1 VVNTVGMLVLATV
14 PQLLIALVLAS
25 LLNQKLRGL
34 TFLRMGVLLP
44 IITSVA
50 AVGIVFSQIFDRDAG
65 LANGLLGLLGLDAV
79 DWRVGRWSSWVA
91 VATMVNWRWTGYN
104 ALIYLAAM
112 QSVPRDLY
120 EAIALSAFPLYWLF
134 VVATRSNDVVGD
146 WPPPLL
152 PGGNLGANV
161 TRLFAAE
168 DAHFLLGLANSAIAS
183 VVVTVAVVFFS
194 SLAGFAFAKL
204 TFRGRNA
211 LLLVILATMMI
222 PVQMGIIPL
231 YLIMVQLGWQDRL
244 EAVTVPFLVSAFGV
258 FLMRQY
264 AERAIPDELIEA
276 ARVDGCGTFRIFWT
290 IVLPALRPGAAV
302 LGLFTFMGTW
312 NEFLWPLAVLEA
324 DNPTVQFS
332 LSQLSTTYYTDYTL
346 MFTGAL
352 VATVPL
358 LLVFAAFGRQ
368 IIGGIMEGAVKA

>member
-1 VVNTVGMLVLATV
+1 MITRKTQPLLYAT
-14 PQLLIALVLAS
+14 LL
-25 LLNQKLRGL
+25 
-34 TFLRMGVLLP
+34 
-44 IITSVA
+44 
-50 AVGIVFSQIFDRDAG
+50 VGIV
-65 LANGLLGLLGLDAV
+65 
-79 DWRVGRWSSWVA
+79 
-91 VATMVNWRWTGYN
+91 
-104 ALIYLAAM
+104 
-112 QSVPRDLY
+112 
-120 EAIALSAFPLYWLF
+120 LSAFPLYWLF

-146 WPPPLL
+146 WPPPLA
-152 PGGNLGANV
+152 PGENLWDNLG
-161 TRLFAAE
+161 RLFAAE
-168 DAHFLLGLANSAIAS
+168 DANFLLGMGNSLLTSA
-183 VVVTVAVVFFS
+183 VVTVSVVFFS

-204 TFRGRNA
+204 KFRGRNG

-231 YLIMVQLGWQDRL
+231 YMIMVELGWQNRM
-244 EAVTVPFLVSAFGV
+244 EAIVVPALVSAFGV

-264 AERAIPDELIEA
+264 AEQAVPDELIEA
-276 ARVDGCGTFRIFWT
+276 ARIDGCSTFRIFWS

-302 LGLFTFMGTW
+302 LALTTFMGTW

-358 LLVFAAFGRQ
+358 LLVFIAFGRQ

>member
-1 VVNTVGMLVLATV
+1 VRKSQPLVYLTLFA
-14 PQLLIALVLAS
+14 AL
-25 LLNQKLRGL
+25 
-34 TFLRMGVLLP
+34 
-44 IITSVA
+44 
-50 AVGIVFSQIFDRDAG
+50 
-65 LANGLLGLLGLDAV
+65 
-79 DWRVGRWSSWVA
+79 
-91 VATMVNWRWTGYN
+91 
-104 ALIYLAAM
+104 
-112 QSVPRDLY
+112 
-120 EAIALSAFPLYWLF
+120 ALSAFPLYWLF
-134 VVATRSNDVVGD
+134 VVATRSNDIVGD

-152 PGGNLGANV
+152 PGGNLGDNV
-161 TRLFAAE
+161 SRLFAAE
-168 DAHFLLGLANSAIAS
+168 DAHFLLGMANSAFAS
-183 VVVTVAVVFFS
+183 VTVTVAVVFFS

-204 TFRGRNA
+204 RFRGRNG

-231 YLIMVQLGWQDRL
+231 YMIMVELGWQNRM
-244 EAVTVPFLVSAFGV
+244 EAIIVPSLVSAFGV

-276 ARVDGCGTFRIFWT
+276 AKVDGCSTFRIFWT

-346 MFTGAL
+346 MFAGAL

-358 LLVFAAFGRQ
+358 LLVFIAFGKQ

>member
-1 VVNTVGMLVLATV
+1 MRRTQPLLYGTLLA
-14 PQLLIALVLAS
+14 
-25 LLNQKLRGL
+25 G
-34 TFLRMGVLLP
+34 
-44 IITSVA
+44 
-50 AVGIVFSQIFDRDAG
+50 
-65 LANGLLGLLGLDAV
+65 
-79 DWRVGRWSSWVA
+79 
-91 VATMVNWRWTGYN
+91 
-104 ALIYLAAM
+104 
-112 QSVPRDLY
+112 
-120 EAIALSAFPLYWLF
+120 IALSAFPLYWLF

-146 WPPPLL
+146 WPPPLV
-152 PGGNLGANV
+152 PGPNLWDNLG
-161 TRLFAAE
+161 RLFDAE
-168 DAHFLLGLANSAIAS
+168 QANFLLGLWNSALSS

-204 TFRGRNA
+204 KFRGRNG

-231 YLIMVQLGWQDRL
+231 YMIMVELGWQNRM
-244 EAVTVPFLVSAFGV
+244 EAIIVPSLVSAFGV

-264 AERAIPDELIEA
+264 AERAVPDELIEA
-276 ARVDGCGTFRIFWT
+276 ARVDGCSTFRIFWT
-290 IVLPALRPGAAV
+290 VVLPALRPGAAV

-312 NEFLWPLAVLEA
+312 NDFLWPLAVLEA

-358 LLVFAAFGRQ
+358 LLVFIAFGRQ

>member
-1 VVNTVGMLVLATV
+1 MRKSQPLVYLTLLA
-14 PQLLIALVLAS
+14 
-25 LLNQKLRGL
+25 
-34 TFLRMGVLLP
+34 
-44 IITSVA
+44 
-50 AVGIVFSQIFDRDAG
+50 
-65 LANGLLGLLGLDAV
+65 
-79 DWRVGRWSSWVA
+79 
-91 VATMVNWRWTGYN
+91 
-104 ALIYLAAM
+104 
-112 QSVPRDLY
+112 
-120 EAIALSAFPLYWLF
+120 AIALSAFPLYWLF
-134 VVATRSNDVVGD
+134 VVATRSNDIVGD
-146 WPPPLL
+146 WPPPLV
-152 PGGNLGANV
+152 PGGNLGDNV
-161 TRLFAAE
+161 SRLFAAE
-168 DAHFLLGLANSAIAS
+168 DAHFLLGLVNSAFAS
-183 VVVTVAVVFFS
+183 VTVTVAVVFFS

-204 TFRGRNA
+204 KFRGRDG

-231 YLIMVQLGWQDRL
+231 YMIMVELGWQNRM
-244 EAVTVPFLVSAFGV
+244 EAIIVPALVSAFGV

-264 AERAIPDELIEA
+264 AERAVPDELIEA
-276 ARVDGCGTFRIFWT
+276 AKVDGCSTFRIFWT

-346 MFTGAL
+346 MFAGAL

-358 LLVFAAFGRQ
+358 LLVFIAFGRQ